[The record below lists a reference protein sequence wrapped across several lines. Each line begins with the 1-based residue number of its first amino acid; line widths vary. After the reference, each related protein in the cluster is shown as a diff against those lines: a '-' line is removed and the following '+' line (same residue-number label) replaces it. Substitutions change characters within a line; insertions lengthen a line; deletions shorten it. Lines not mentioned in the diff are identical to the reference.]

1 MEAVHLTIHPKD
13 YAQLDA
19 IKAFAKALKI
29 KLEIKNDIYNQDFVD
44 KILISEEQIKQGK
57 MKKINKEDFK
67 TLLNI

>member
-29 KLEIKNDIYNQDFVD
+29 KLEIKN
-44 KILISEEQIKQGK
+44 E
-57 MKKINKEDFK
+57 
-67 TLLNI
+67 